1 MSLMIGAVVI
11 VIIVAGAAF
20 FMSGKS
26 GAKNTTQS
34 ETQQKKE
41 SAAAVVQE
49 KKKNE
54 IKEEAAQGNRV
65 NPNEETKVAQ
75 ERRLDKRGEVDRTQQ
90 KTAPASKQYANTEE
104 YKNDTESV
112 FDNNNKKTIEEVTE
126 KRTSEN
132 QEKKSVEKANFKEK
146 NRQKE
151 QLYYYINHAL
161 QTLYIAYN
169 KGEWDDIQTL
179 GEISP
184 ALYEEKEAI
193 IEGLPSFTGAM
204 VKEYFS
210 CVDFREEGDKI
221 VTYVK
226 DKEQLKKA
234 FLQFMMPF
242 YPYYYKQLS
251 EGGLRHTALLQ
262 PNTLRLFQ
270 QLTGK
275 KFRPGYRN
283 RYSTGVR
290 AFEWDKNRYRVYGK
304 DGKLLCD
311 AVFGTDGIIYGYGQ
325 KKYTDETHPD
335 WNIVEEG
342 NWKDGTFESG
352 ILRYEYRKPV
362 E

>member
-26 GAKNTTQS
+26 GAKNTAQS
-34 ETQQKKE
+34 ETQEKKGSE
-41 SAAAVVQE
+41 GKKTAVVQE
-49 KKKNE
+49 KAESADKSQSA
-54 IKEEAAQGNRV
+54 EAR
-65 NPNEETKVAQ
+65 E
-75 ERRLDKRGEVDRTQQ
+75 Q
-90 KTAPASKQYANTEE
+90 KAK
-104 YKNDTESV
+104 TESV
-112 FDNNNKKTIEEVTE
+112 LENDKEKGTGENTE
-126 KRTSEN
+126 KIISEN
-132 QEKKSVEKANFKEK
+132 QKVKNEEKVDFKEK

-151 QLYYYINHAL
+151 QLYYYINHEL
-161 QTLYIAYN
+161 QTLFATYN
-169 KGEWDDIQTL
+169 KGEWNQLEKLGDMSSTL
-179 GEISP
+179 
-184 ALYEEKEAI
+184 YKEKESI
-193 IEGLPSFTGAM
+193 IEGLPSFTGTM

-210 CVDFREEGDKI
+210 CIDFKKEEEKA
-221 VTYVK
+221 VCYVK

-283 RYSTGVR
+283 RYTTGVR
-290 AFEWDKNRYRVYGK
+290 AFEWDKNRYKVYGK

-311 AVFGTDGIIYGYGQ
+311 AIFGTDGIIEGYGQ

-342 NWKDGTFESG
+342 NWENGTFEGG
-352 ILRYEYRKPV
+352 ILRYEYKRPV

>member
-1 MSLMIGAVVI
+1 MSKIIAIVNQKGGVGKTTTTVNLGTALAAMGYKVLLVDADPQGDLSSYLGYAGTENGATISDLMESVIKDEKPPEVVI
-11 VIIVAGAAF
+11 HH
-20 FMSGKS
+20 
-26 GAKNTTQS
+26 
-34 ETQQKKE
+34 E
-41 SAAAVVQE
+41 E
-49 KKKNE
+49 K
-54 IKEEAAQGNRV
+54 
-65 NPNEETKVAQ
+65 
-75 ERRLDKRGEVDRTQQ
+75 VD
-90 KTAPASKQYANTEE
+90 
-104 YKNDTESV
+104 
-112 FDNNNKKTIEEVTE
+112 
-126 KRTSEN
+126 
-132 QEKKSVEKANFKEK
+132 FKEK

-151 QLYYYINHAL
+151 QLYYYINHEL
-161 QTLYIAYN
+161 QTLFATYN
-169 KGEWDDIQTL
+169 KGEWNQLEKLGDMSSTL
-179 GEISP
+179 
-184 ALYEEKEAI
+184 YKEKESI
-193 IEGLPSFTGAM
+193 IEGLPSFTGTM

-210 CVDFREEGDKI
+210 CIDFKKEEEKA
-221 VTYVK
+221 VCYVK

-283 RYSTGVR
+283 RYTTGVR
-290 AFEWDKNRYRVYGK
+290 AFEWDKNRYKVYGK

-311 AVFGTDGIIYGYGQ
+311 AIFGTDGIIEGYGQ

-342 NWKDGTFESG
+342 NWENGTFEGG
-352 ILRYEYRKPV
+352 ILRYEYKRPV

>member
-26 GAKNTTQS
+26 GAKNTAQS
-34 ETQQKKE
+34 ETQEKKGSE
-41 SAAAVVQE
+41 GKETAVVQE
-49 KKKNE
+49 KAESADKSQSAEAREKKA
-54 IKEEAAQGNRV
+54 K
-65 NPNEETKVAQ
+65 
-75 ERRLDKRGEVDRTQQ
+75 
-90 KTAPASKQYANTEE
+90 
-104 YKNDTESV
+104 TESV
-112 FDNNNKKTIEEVTE
+112 LENDKEKGTGENTE
-126 KRTSEN
+126 KIISEN
-132 QEKKSVEKANFKEK
+132 QKVKNEEKVDFKEK

-151 QLYYYINHAL
+151 QLYYYINHEL
-161 QTLYIAYN
+161 QTLFATYN
-169 KGEWDDIQTL
+169 KGEWNQLEKLGDMSSTL
-179 GEISP
+179 
-184 ALYEEKEAI
+184 YKEKESI
-193 IEGLPSFTGAM
+193 IEGLPSFTGTM

-210 CVDFREEGDKI
+210 CIDFKKEEEKA
-221 VTYVK
+221 VCYVK

-283 RYSTGVR
+283 RYTTGVR
-290 AFEWDKNRYRVYGK
+290 DFEWDKNRYKVYGK

-311 AVFGTDGIIYGYGQ
+311 AIFGTDGIIEGYGQ

-342 NWKDGTFESG
+342 NWENGTFEG
-352 ILRYEYRKPV
+352 EILRYEYKRPV

>member
-26 GAKNTTQS
+26 GAKNTAQS
-34 ETQQKKE
+34 ETQEKKGSE
-41 SAAAVVQE
+41 GKETAVVQE
-49 KKKNE
+49 KAESADKSQSA
-54 IKEEAAQGNRV
+54 EAR
-65 NPNEETKVAQ
+65 E
-75 ERRLDKRGEVDRTQQ
+75 Q
-90 KTAPASKQYANTEE
+90 KAK
-104 YKNDTESV
+104 TESV
-112 FDNNNKKTIEEVTE
+112 LENDKEKGTGENTE
-126 KRTSEN
+126 KIISEN
-132 QEKKSVEKANFKEK
+132 QKVKNEEKVDFKEK

-151 QLYYYINHAL
+151 QLYYYINHEL
-161 QTLYIAYN
+161 QTLFATYN
-169 KGEWDDIQTL
+169 KGEWNQLEKLGDMSSTL
-179 GEISP
+179 
-184 ALYEEKEAI
+184 YKEKESI
-193 IEGLPSFTGAM
+193 IEGLPSFTGTM

-210 CVDFREEGDKI
+210 CIDFKKEEEKA
-221 VTYVK
+221 VCYVK

-283 RYSTGVR
+283 RYTTGVR
-290 AFEWDKNRYRVYGK
+290 AFEWDKNRYKVYGK

-311 AVFGTDGIIYGYGQ
+311 AIFGTDGIIEGYGQ

-342 NWKDGTFESG
+342 NWENGTFEG
-352 ILRYEYRKPV
+352 GVLRYEYKRPV

>member
-26 GAKNTTQS
+26 GAKNTAQS
-34 ETQQKKE
+34 ETQEKKGSE
-41 SAAAVVQE
+41 GKETAVVQE
-49 KKKNE
+49 KAESADKSQSA
-54 IKEEAAQGNRV
+54 EAR
-65 NPNEETKVAQ
+65 E
-75 ERRLDKRGEVDRTQQ
+75 Q
-90 KTAPASKQYANTEE
+90 KAK
-104 YKNDTESV
+104 TESV
-112 FDNNNKKTIEEVTE
+112 LENDKEKGTGENTE
-126 KRTSEN
+126 KIISEN
-132 QEKKSVEKANFKEK
+132 QKVKNEEKVDFKEK

-151 QLYYYINHAL
+151 QLYYYINHEL
-161 QTLYIAYN
+161 QTLFATYN
-169 KGEWDDIQTL
+169 KGEWNQLEKLGDMSSTL
-179 GEISP
+179 
-184 ALYEEKEAI
+184 YKEKESI
-193 IEGLPSFTGAM
+193 IEGLPSFTGTM

-210 CVDFREEGDKI
+210 CIDFKKEEEKA
-221 VTYVK
+221 VCYVK

-283 RYSTGVR
+283 RYTTGVR
-290 AFEWDKNRYRVYGK
+290 AFEWDKNRYKVYGK

-311 AVFGTDGIIYGYGQ
+311 AIFGTDGIIEGYGQ

-342 NWKDGTFESG
+342 NWENGTFEGG
-352 ILRYEYRKPV
+352 ILRYEYKKPV

>member
-26 GAKNTTQS
+26 GAKNAAQS
-34 ETQQKKE
+34 KT
-41 SAAAVVQE
+41 QE
-49 KKKNE
+49 KKGSEEKKTAVMQEKKENK
-54 IKEEAAQGNRV
+54 KEEGK
-65 NPNEETKVAQ
+65 TTQ
-75 ERRLDKRGEVDRTQQ
+75 EK
-90 KTAPASKQYANTEE
+90 A
-104 YKNDTESV
+104 ESV
-112 FDNNNKKTIEEVTE
+112 NQSQFAKVGEHRVKAGSISENDKDKDKKEIAGESAE
-126 KRTSEN
+126 KRISEN
-132 QEKKSVEKANFKEK
+132 QEAKNAEKVDFREK
-146 NRQKE
+146 NKQKE
-151 QLYYYINHAL
+151 QLYYYINHEL
-161 QTLYIAYN
+161 QNLFITYN
-169 KGEWDDIQTL
+169 KGEWDHLQKL
-179 GEISP
+179 GEMSP
-184 ALYEEKEAI
+184 VLYKEKESI
-193 IEGLPSFTGAM
+193 IEGLPSFTGTM
-204 VKEYFS
+204 IKEYFS
-210 CVDFREEGDKI
+210 CIDFKEEEDKI
-221 VTYVK
+221 IGYVK

-311 AVFGTDGIIYGYGQ
+311 AIFGADGITDGYGQ
-325 KKYTDETHPD
+325 KKYADETHPD

-342 NWKDGTFESG
+342 SWENGEFQG
-352 ILRYEYRKPV
+352 GLLRYEYKKSV

>member
-26 GAKNTTQS
+26 GAKNTAQS
-34 ETQQKKE
+34 ETQEKKGSE
-41 SAAAVVQE
+41 GKETAVVQE
-49 KKKNE
+49 KAESADKSQSA
-54 IKEEAAQGNRV
+54 EAR
-65 NPNEETKVAQ
+65 E
-75 ERRLDKRGEVDRTQQ
+75 Q
-90 KTAPASKQYANTEE
+90 KAK
-104 YKNDTESV
+104 TESV
-112 FDNNNKKTIEEVTE
+112 LENDKEKGTGENTE
-126 KRTSEN
+126 KIISEN
-132 QEKKSVEKANFKEK
+132 QKVKNEEKVDFKEK

-151 QLYYYINHAL
+151 QLYYYINHEL
-161 QTLYIAYN
+161 QTLFAAYN
-169 KGEWDDIQTL
+169 KGEWNRLEKLGDMSSTL
-179 GEISP
+179 
-184 ALYEEKEAI
+184 YKEKESI
-193 IEGLPSFTGAM
+193 IEGLPSFTGTM

-210 CVDFREEGDKI
+210 CIDFKKEEEKA
-221 VTYVK
+221 VCYVK

-262 PNTLRLFQ
+262 QNTLRLFQ

-283 RYSTGVR
+283 RYTTGVR
-290 AFEWDKNRYRVYGK
+290 AFEWDKNRYKVYGK

-311 AVFGTDGIIYGYGQ
+311 AIFGTDGIIEGYGQ

-342 NWKDGTFESG
+342 NWENGTFEGG
-352 ILRYEYRKPV
+352 ILRYEYKKPV

>member
-26 GAKNTTQS
+26 GEKNTAQS
-34 ETQQKKE
+34 ETQGKKGSE
-41 SAAAVVQE
+41 
-49 KKKNE
+49 
-54 IKEEAAQGNRV
+54 GR
-65 NPNEETKVAQ
+65 ETVVAQ
-75 ERRLDKRGEVDRTQQ
+75 EKVESADKPQSVEVGEQ
-90 KTAPASKQYANTEE
+90 KVKAENVLESDKEKVTGENTEE
-104 YKNDTESV
+104 
-112 FDNNNKKTIEEVTE
+112 II
-126 KRTSEN
+126 SEN
-132 QEKKSVEKANFKEK
+132 QKAKKEEKVDFGEK

-151 QLYYYINHAL
+151 QLYHYINHEL
-161 QTLYIAYN
+161 QILFVAYN
-169 KGEWDDIQTL
+169 KGEWDSLEKL
-179 GEISP
+179 GDMSS
-184 ALYEEKEAI
+184 ALYKEKESI

-210 CVDFREEGDKI
+210 CIDFKEEEGK
-221 VTYVK
+221 VVGYVK
-226 DKEQLKKA
+226 DKEQLKKV
-234 FLQFMMPF
+234 FLHFMMPF

-283 RYSTGVR
+283 RYTTGVR
-290 AFEWDKNRYRVYGK
+290 AFEWDKNRYKVYGK

-311 AVFGTDGIIYGYGQ
+311 AVFGTDGIVKGYGQ

-342 NWKDGTFESG
+342 NWENGIFKDG
-352 ILRYEYRKPV
+352 ILRYEYKKTV

>member
-26 GAKNTTQS
+26 GAKNTAQS
-34 ETQQKKE
+34 ETQEKKGSE
-41 SAAAVVQE
+41 GKETAVVQE
-49 KKKNE
+49 KAESADKSQSA
-54 IKEEAAQGNRV
+54 EAR
-65 NPNEETKVAQ
+65 E
-75 ERRLDKRGEVDRTQQ
+75 Q
-90 KTAPASKQYANTEE
+90 KAK
-104 YKNDTESV
+104 TESV
-112 FDNNNKKTIEEVTE
+112 LENDKEKGTGENTE
-126 KRTSEN
+126 KIISEN
-132 QEKKSVEKANFKEK
+132 QKVKNEEKVDFKEK

-151 QLYYYINHAL
+151 QLYYYINHEL
-161 QTLYIAYN
+161 QILFATYN
-169 KGEWDDIQTL
+169 KGEWNRLEKLGDMSSTL
-179 GEISP
+179 
-184 ALYEEKEAI
+184 YKEKESI
-193 IEGLPSFTGAM
+193 IEGLPSFTGTM

-210 CVDFREEGDKI
+210 CIDFKKEEEKA
-221 VTYVK
+221 VCYVK

-283 RYSTGVR
+283 RYTTGVR
-290 AFEWDKNRYRVYGK
+290 AFEWDRNRYKVYGK

-311 AVFGTDGIIYGYGQ
+311 AIFGTDGIIEGYGQ
-325 KKYTDETHPD
+325 KRYTDETHPD

-342 NWKDGTFESG
+342 NWKDGRFKGT
-352 ILRYEYRKPV
+352 ILRYEYKKSV
-362 E
+362 K

>member
-26 GAKNTTQS
+26 GAKNTAQS
-34 ETQQKKE
+34 ETQEKKGSE
-41 SAAAVVQE
+41 GKETAVVQE
-49 KKKNE
+49 KAESADKSQSAEAREKKA
-54 IKEEAAQGNRV
+54 K
-65 NPNEETKVAQ
+65 
-75 ERRLDKRGEVDRTQQ
+75 
-90 KTAPASKQYANTEE
+90 
-104 YKNDTESV
+104 TESV
-112 FDNNNKKTIEEVTE
+112 LENDKEKGTGENTE
-126 KRTSEN
+126 KIISEN
-132 QEKKSVEKANFKEK
+132 QKVKNEEKVDFKEK

-151 QLYYYINHAL
+151 QLYYYINHEL
-161 QTLYIAYN
+161 QTLFATYN
-169 KGEWDDIQTL
+169 KGEWNRPEKLGDMSSTL
-179 GEISP
+179 
-184 ALYEEKEAI
+184 YKEKESI
-193 IEGLPSFTGAM
+193 IEGLPSFTGTM

-210 CVDFREEGDKI
+210 CIDFKKEEEKA
-221 VTYVK
+221 VCYVK

-283 RYSTGVR
+283 RYTTGVR
-290 AFEWDKNRYRVYGK
+290 AFEWDKNRYKVYGK

-311 AVFGTDGIIYGYGQ
+311 AIFGTDGIIEGYGQ

-342 NWKDGTFESG
+342 NWENGTFEGG
-352 ILRYEYRKPV
+352 ILRYEYKRPV

>member
-26 GAKNTTQS
+26 GAKNTAQS
-34 ETQQKKE
+34 ETQEKKGSE
-41 SAAAVVQE
+41 GKETAVVQE
-49 KKKNE
+49 KAESADKSQSA
-54 IKEEAAQGNRV
+54 EAR
-65 NPNEETKVAQ
+65 E
-75 ERRLDKRGEVDRTQQ
+75 Q
-90 KTAPASKQYANTEE
+90 KAK
-104 YKNDTESV
+104 TESV
-112 FDNNNKKTIEEVTE
+112 LENDKEKGTGENTE
-126 KRTSEN
+126 KIISEN
-132 QEKKSVEKANFKEK
+132 QKVKNEEKVDFKEK

-151 QLYYYINHAL
+151 QLYYYINHEL
-161 QTLYIAYN
+161 QTLFATYN
-169 KGEWDDIQTL
+169 KGEWNRLEKL
-179 GEISP
+179 GDMSS
-184 ALYEEKEAI
+184 ALYKEKESI
-193 IEGLPSFTGAM
+193 IEGLPSFTGTM

-210 CVDFREEGDKI
+210 CIDFKEEEEKA
-221 VTYVK
+221 VCYVK

-251 EGGLRHTALLQ
+251 EGGLCHTALLQ

-283 RYSTGVR
+283 RYTTGVR
-290 AFEWDKNRYRVYGK
+290 AFEWDKNRYKVYGK

-311 AVFGTDGIIYGYGQ
+311 AIFGTDGIIEGYGQ

-342 NWKDGTFESG
+342 NWENGTFEGG
-352 ILRYEYRKPV
+352 ILRYEYKRPV

>member
-26 GAKNTTQS
+26 GAKNNAQS
-34 ETQQKKE
+34 EAPEKNRSEEKE
-41 SAAAVVQE
+41 TAVVLE
-49 KKKNE
+49 KRANE
-54 IKEEAAQGNRV
+54 RKETVVPEKRA
-65 NPNEETKVAQ
+65 NESKETAI
-75 ERRLDKRGEVDRTQQ
+75 
-90 KTAPASKQYANTEE
+90 P
-104 YKNDTESV
+104 
-112 FDNNNKKTIEEVTE
+112 E
-126 KRTSEN
+126 KRTGEITEKITSEKQDIN
-132 QEKKSVEKANFKEK
+132 SVEKADFKEK
-146 NRQKE
+146 NKQKE
-151 QLYYYINHAL
+151 QLCYYINHEL
-161 QTLYIAYN
+161 QTLFVTYN
-169 KGEWDDIQTL
+169 KEEWGSLEKL
-179 GEISP
+179 GEIS
-184 ALYEEKEAI
+184 ADLYKEKETI
-193 IEGLPSFTGAM
+193 IEGLPSLTGAM

-210 CVDFREEGDKI
+210 CIDFKEENGKI
-221 VTYVK
+221 IAYIK
-226 DKEQLKKA
+226 DKGQLKKA

-242 YPYYYKQLS
+242 YPYYYKELS

-311 AVFGTDGIIYGYGQ
+311 AIFGTDGIIEGYGQ

-342 NWKDGTFESG
+342 NWKDGTFEGG
-352 ILRYEYRKPV
+352 ILRYEYKKPV

>member
-26 GAKNTTQS
+26 GAKNTAQS
-34 ETQQKKE
+34 ETQEKKGSE
-41 SAAAVVQE
+41 GKETAVVQE
-49 KKKNE
+49 KAESADKSQSAEARGKKA
-54 IKEEAAQGNRV
+54 K
-65 NPNEETKVAQ
+65 
-75 ERRLDKRGEVDRTQQ
+75 
-90 KTAPASKQYANTEE
+90 
-104 YKNDTESV
+104 TESV
-112 FDNNNKKTIEEVTE
+112 LENDKEKGTGENTE
-126 KRTSEN
+126 KIISEN
-132 QEKKSVEKANFKEK
+132 QKVKNEEKVDFKEK

-151 QLYYYINHAL
+151 QLYYYINHEL
-161 QTLYIAYN
+161 QTLFATYN
-169 KGEWDDIQTL
+169 KGEWNQLEKLGDMSSTL
-179 GEISP
+179 
-184 ALYEEKEAI
+184 YKEKESI
-193 IEGLPSFTGAM
+193 IEGLPSFTGTM

-210 CVDFREEGDKI
+210 CIDFKKEEEKA
-221 VTYVK
+221 VCYVK

-283 RYSTGVR
+283 RYTTGVR
-290 AFEWDKNRYRVYGK
+290 AFEWDKNRYKVYGK

-311 AVFGTDGIIYGYGQ
+311 AIFGTDGIIEGYGQ

-342 NWKDGTFESG
+342 NWENGTFEGG
-352 ILRYEYRKPV
+352 ILRYEYKRPV

>member
-26 GAKNTTQS
+26 GAKNTAQS
-34 ETQQKKE
+34 ETQEKKGSE
-41 SAAAVVQE
+41 GKETAVVQE
-49 KKKNE
+49 KAESADKSQSAEAREKKA
-54 IKEEAAQGNRV
+54 K
-65 NPNEETKVAQ
+65 
-75 ERRLDKRGEVDRTQQ
+75 
-90 KTAPASKQYANTEE
+90 
-104 YKNDTESV
+104 TESV
-112 FDNNNKKTIEEVTE
+112 LGKEKEKGTGENTKKII
-126 KRTSEN
+126 SEN
-132 QEKKSVEKANFKEK
+132 QKVKNEENVDFKEK

-151 QLYYYINHAL
+151 QLYYYINHEL
-161 QTLYIAYN
+161 QTLFATYN
-169 KGEWDDIQTL
+169 KGEWNQLEKLGDMSSTL
-179 GEISP
+179 
-184 ALYEEKEAI
+184 YKEKESI
-193 IEGLPSFTGAM
+193 IEGLPSFTGTM

-210 CVDFREEGDKI
+210 CIDFKKEEEKA
-221 VTYVK
+221 VCYVK

-283 RYSTGVR
+283 RYTTGVR
-290 AFEWDKNRYRVYGK
+290 AFEWDKNRYKVYGK

-311 AVFGTDGIIYGYGQ
+311 AIFGTDGIIEGYGQ

-342 NWKDGTFESG
+342 NWENGTFEGG
-352 ILRYEYRKPV
+352 ILRYEYKRPV

>member
-1 MSLMIGAVVI
+1 MSLMIGAVAI

-26 GAKNTTQS
+26 GAKNTAQS
-34 ETQQKKE
+34 ETQEKKGSE
-41 SAAAVVQE
+41 GKETAVVQE
-49 KKKNE
+49 KAESADKSQSAEAREKKA
-54 IKEEAAQGNRV
+54 K
-65 NPNEETKVAQ
+65 
-75 ERRLDKRGEVDRTQQ
+75 
-90 KTAPASKQYANTEE
+90 
-104 YKNDTESV
+104 TESV
-112 FDNNNKKTIEEVTE
+112 LENDKEKGTGENTE
-126 KRTSEN
+126 KIISEN
-132 QEKKSVEKANFKEK
+132 QKVKNEEKVDFKEK

-151 QLYYYINHAL
+151 QLYYYINHEL
-161 QTLYIAYN
+161 QTLFATYN
-169 KGEWDDIQTL
+169 KGEWNQLEKLGDMSSTL
-179 GEISP
+179 
-184 ALYEEKEAI
+184 YKEKESI
-193 IEGLPSFTGAM
+193 IEGLPSFTGTM

-210 CVDFREEGDKI
+210 CIDFKKEEEKA
-221 VTYVK
+221 VCYVK

-283 RYSTGVR
+283 RYTTGVR
-290 AFEWDKNRYRVYGK
+290 AFEWDKNRYKVYGK

-311 AVFGTDGIIYGYGQ
+311 AIFGTDGIIEGYGQ

-342 NWKDGTFESG
+342 NWENGTFEGG
-352 ILRYEYRKPV
+352 ILRYEYKRPV

>member
-26 GAKNTTQS
+26 GAKNTAQS
-34 ETQQKKE
+34 ETQEKKGSE
-41 SAAAVVQE
+41 GKETAVVQE
-49 KKKNE
+49 KAESADKSQSA
-54 IKEEAAQGNRV
+54 EAR
-65 NPNEETKVAQ
+65 E
-75 ERRLDKRGEVDRTQQ
+75 Q
-90 KTAPASKQYANTEE
+90 KAK
-104 YKNDTESV
+104 TESV
-112 FDNNNKKTIEEVTE
+112 LENDKEKGTGENTE
-126 KRTSEN
+126 KIISEN
-132 QEKKSVEKANFKEK
+132 QKVKNEEKVDFKEK

-151 QLYYYINHAL
+151 QLYYYINHEL
-161 QTLYIAYN
+161 QTLFATYN
-169 KGEWDDIQTL
+169 KGEWNQLEKLGDMSSTL
-179 GEISP
+179 
-184 ALYEEKEAI
+184 YKEKESI
-193 IEGLPSFTGAM
+193 IEGLPSFTGTM

-210 CVDFREEGDKI
+210 CIDFKKEEEKA
-221 VTYVK
+221 VCYVK

-283 RYSTGVR
+283 RYTTGVR
-290 AFEWDKNRYRVYGK
+290 AFEWDKNRYKVYGK

-311 AVFGTDGIIYGYGQ
+311 AIFGTDGIIEGYGQ

-342 NWKDGTFESG
+342 NWENGTFEGG
-352 ILRYEYRKPV
+352 ILRYEYKRPV

>member
-26 GAKNTTQS
+26 GAKNTAQS
-34 ETQQKKE
+34 ETQEKKGSE
-41 SAAAVVQE
+41 GKETAVVQE
-49 KKKNE
+49 KAESADKSQSAEAREKKA
-54 IKEEAAQGNRV
+54 K
-65 NPNEETKVAQ
+65 
-75 ERRLDKRGEVDRTQQ
+75 
-90 KTAPASKQYANTEE
+90 
-104 YKNDTESV
+104 TESV
-112 FDNNNKKTIEEVTE
+112 LENDKEKGTGENTE
-126 KRTSEN
+126 KIISEN
-132 QEKKSVEKANFKEK
+132 QKVKNEEKVDFKEK

-151 QLYYYINHAL
+151 QLYYYINHEL
-161 QTLYIAYN
+161 QTLFATYN
-169 KGEWDDIQTL
+169 KGEWNQLEKLGDMSSTL
-179 GEISP
+179 
-184 ALYEEKEAI
+184 YKEKESI
-193 IEGLPSFTGAM
+193 IEGLPSFTGTM

-210 CVDFREEGDKI
+210 CIDFKKEEEKA
-221 VTYVK
+221 VCYVK

-283 RYSTGVR
+283 RYTTGVR
-290 AFEWDKNRYRVYGK
+290 AFEWDKNRYKVYGK
-304 DGKLLCD
+304 DGKLVCD
-311 AVFGTDGIIYGYGQ
+311 AIFGTDGFIEGYGQ

-342 NWKDGTFESG
+342 N
-352 ILRYEYRKPV
+352 
-362 E
+362 